1 MSHVQHDEPRS
12 PDRSADNDAHSHG
25 ARTFWNWTLAL
36 LAVLGALAVVAFAYL
51 SVLGTAACTDGSCG
65 GTGPSEFV
73 FSLIL
78 YGPPIVAVVGVLLSF
93 LTARHR
99 LGFLVPVCA
108 WAATAIA
115 FVILVT
121 TF

>member
-1 MSHVQHDEPRS
+1 MSDVQHDEPRS

-36 LAVLGALAVVAFAYL
+36 LAVL
-51 SVLGTAACTDGSCG
+51 
-65 GTGPSEFV
+65 GPSEFV

-99 LGFLVPVCA
+99 LGFLVPVCT